1 MKASLLLIIIVFACA
16 LGHCETSRF
25 TKLKLPHGV
34 SINLPN
40 HWWVVSD
47 GWNSSL
53 LTAVEA
59 KLDLAGIDTSQM
71 PDNTLIALRSVP
83 FETYAS
89 IRVDYHRTP
98 PGNAPDVQF
107 PESKLREIDAKI
119 RNDMDKV
126 ISPERVLIWEPIQNT
141 TIAGCRASVIH
152 YVRTGQK
159 APVLTWLHQIELP
172 NNDVL
177 TIHTGFRSTE
187 IELWEP
193 VIQRIMNSLKITSAK
208 E

>member
-1 MKASLLLIIIVFACA
+1 MRTPFLSIIIA
-16 LGHCETSRF
+16 LCCGVVHSETSRF
-25 TKLKLPHGV
+25 TNLKLPLGV
-34 SINLPN
+34 SVDLPSN
-40 HWWVVSD
+40 WWVVSG

-59 KLDLAGIDTSQM
+59 KLDLAGINTSQM
-71 PDNTLIALRSVP
+71 PDGTLIALRSFP

-98 PGNAPDVQF
+98 TGNAPDVQF
-107 PESKLREIDAKI
+107 PESRLREIDAKM

-126 ISPERVLIWEPIQNT
+126 ISPERVLIWEPIKNT

-152 YVRTGQK
+152 YLRTGAD